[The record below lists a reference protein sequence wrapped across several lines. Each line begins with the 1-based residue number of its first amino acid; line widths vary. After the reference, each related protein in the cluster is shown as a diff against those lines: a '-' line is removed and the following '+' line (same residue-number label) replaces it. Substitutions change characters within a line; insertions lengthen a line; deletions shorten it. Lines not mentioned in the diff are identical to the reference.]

1 MLTQINILIL
11 DIVLDFILIHF
22 LHCKMIRVKMLL
34 FFGVDN
40 SPSFHIDNKKQISLF
55 LVKVQHKDQRMTI
68 TTEATYSIN
77 FSRSRRKFCLSLYYN
92 RKYNCLFV
100 NAKKIYQLK
109 AKDSEKKCIQSRQEI
124 FQKFFLLII

>member
-40 SPSFHIDNKKQISLF
+40 SPSFHIDNKK
-55 LVKVQHKDQRMTI
+55 
-68 TTEATYSIN
+68 
-77 FSRSRRKFCLSLYYN
+77 
-92 RKYNCLFV
+92 
-100 NAKKIYQLK
+100 
-109 AKDSEKKCIQSRQEI
+109 
-124 FQKFFLLII
+124 